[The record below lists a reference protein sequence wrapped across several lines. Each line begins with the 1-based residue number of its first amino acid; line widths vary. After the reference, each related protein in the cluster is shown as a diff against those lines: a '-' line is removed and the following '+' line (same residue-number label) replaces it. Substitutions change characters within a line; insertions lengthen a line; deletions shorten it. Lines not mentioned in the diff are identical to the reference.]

1 MSSRTSIHPLFSAR
15 RIEGGK
21 RFRVMKVG
29 IMARIA
35 LPIILSCVMA
45 SSAVAQDALPETP
58 PELRDF
64 RLDPE
69 RPAPQPTPQPEVQP
83 PPVAPTL
90 EPQSQPV
97 VPRDRTSNAAP
108 TRLQERP
115 APNADSSSADETAPI
130 PEDIAV
136 EPSTEDIAPPPEEA
150 APIAEEPTPAT
161 APSTIAWRQ
170 IAAAL
175 LAALALIGG
184 WLFLRKRRKL
194 GAERPDFAIAEPL
207 APQPVAAPAPQV
219 APPIVENARRPRL
232 SLEFIP
238 DKATLGFSALTLKGQ
253 LRLVNDG
260 DAPARD
266 MQLRATMI
274 SANQRQQETIA
285 AFHGGAI
292 PITPNPLG
300 EAKAGERLAL
310 DIEMSVQVTEL
321 DSYMI
326 GDKKIFVPVML
337 ANLAY
342 EWEGGSDNVTM
353 AWMVGRESAPHQPK
367 MGPLRLD
374 LGPRSFSPLGQRP
387 IYA

>member
-1 MSSRTSIHPLFSAR
+1 MSSRASIHPLFSAR

-35 LPIILSCVMA
+35 LTIILSCVMA

-69 RPAPQPTPQPEVQP
+69 RPAPQPTPNTEAQP

-90 EPQSQPV
+90 EPQPAA
-97 VPRDRTSNAAP
+97 PRDRAGAATP
-108 TRLQERP
+108 TRQPSPSIADADRSTANEDGLPP
-115 APNADSSSADETAPI
+115 ADMAVEPTAEVVKPPLLETAPI
-130 PEDIAV
+130 AETP
-136 EPSTEDIAPPPEEA
+136 APAA
-150 APIAEEPTPAT
+150 APSA
-161 APSTIAWRQ
+161 IAWWQ

-175 LAALALIGG
+175 LAALALLGG
-184 WLFLRKRRKL
+184 WLFLRKGRKK
-194 GAERPDFAIAEPL
+194 GIEKADSAVAEPL
-207 APQPVAAPAPQV
+207 VPHPVAGPAPQV
-219 APPIVENARRPRL
+219 APTIVGNARRPRL

-253 LRLVNDG
+253 LRVVNEG
-260 DAPARD
+260 DASASD

-274 SANQRQQETIA
+274 SANQQQRETIA

-300 EAKAGERLAL
+300 EANAGERLAV
-310 DIEMSVQVTEL
+310 DIEMSLPVNEL
-321 DSYMI
+321 DSYSV
-326 GDKKIFVPVML
+326 GERKIFVPVML
-337 ANLAY
+337 VNIAY
-342 EWEGGSDNVTM
+342 AWVGGNDDITM
-353 AWMVGRESAPHQPK
+353 AWMVGRESEPQQPK

>member
-1 MSSRTSIHPLFSAR
+1 
-15 RIEGGK
+15 
-21 RFRVMKVG
+21 
-29 IMARIA
+29 MARIA

-69 RPAPQPTPQPEVQP
+69 RPAPQPTPNTEAQP

-90 EPQSQPV
+90 EPQSQSPA
-97 VPRDRTSNAAP
+97 PRDRAGTATP
-108 TRLQERP
+108 TRQP
-115 APNADSSSADETAPI
+115 SPSIADADRSTTNEADPPSA
-130 PEDIAV
+130 DIAV
-136 EPSTEDIAPPPEEA
+136 EPKTEAVVPPLQDT
-150 APIAEEPTPAT
+150 APIAETPTPTT
-161 APSTIAWRQ
+161 APSAIAWWQ

-175 LAALALIGG
+175 LAALSVLGG
-184 WLFLRKRRKL
+184 WLFLRKGRKKNVEK
-194 GAERPDFAIAEPL
+194 ADFDFAE
-207 APQPVAAPAPQV
+207 PVAAQPLASTALQV
-219 APPIVENARRPRL
+219 APPIAKNARRPRL

-238 DKATLGFSALTLKGQ
+238 DKATLGFSALTLNGQ
-253 LRLVNDG
+253 LRVVNEG
-260 DAPARD
+260 DAYASD

-274 SANQRQQETIA
+274 SANRRQKETIA

-300 EAKAGERLAL
+300 EANAGERLAV
-310 DIEMSVQVTEL
+310 DIEMSLPVNEL
-321 DSYMI
+321 DSYSV
-326 GDKKIFVPVML
+326 GERKIFVPVML
-337 ANLAY
+337 VNIAY
-342 EWEGGSDNVTM
+342 AWDGGNDDITM
-353 AWMVGRESAPHQPK
+353 AWMVGRESEPQQPK

>member
-1 MSSRTSIHPLFSAR
+1 
-15 RIEGGK
+15 
-21 RFRVMKVG
+21 
-29 IMARIA
+29 
-35 LPIILSCVMA
+35 MA

-69 RPAPQPTPQPEVQP
+69 RPAPQPTPKTEVQP
-83 PPVAPTL
+83 PPVVPTL
-90 EPQSQPV
+90 QPQSQPV
-97 VPRDRTSNAAP
+97 APRDRTSTAS
-108 TRLQERP
+108 P
-115 APNADSSSADETAPI
+115 ARQPKPSIPDADSRTTSEVEPPSA
-130 PEDIAV
+130 DIAV
-136 EPSTEDIAPPPEEA
+136 EPSTEVVAPPPEETA
-150 APIAEEPTPAT
+150 AIAEAPTPAT
-161 APSTIAWRQ
+161 APTTIAWWQ
-170 IAAAL
+170 MVAAL
-175 LAALALIGG
+175 LAALALLGG
-184 WLFLRKRRKL
+184 WLFFRKRRKL
-194 GAERPDFAIAEPL
+194 DAEQPDFAFAEPL

-310 DIEMSVQVTEL
+310 DIEMSVQVNEL

-353 AWMVGRESAPHQPK
+353 AWMVGRESAPQQPK

-374 LGPRSFSPLGQRP
+374 LGPRSFSHLGQRP

>member
-1 MSSRTSIHPLFSAR
+1 MSSRADIHPPFTAQ

-21 RFRVMKVG
+21 RFRVIKVG
-29 IMARIA
+29 TMARIA
-35 LPIILSCVMA
+35 LSIILTCVIA
-45 SSAVAQDALPETP
+45 QSAMAQDALPETP

-83 PPVAPTL
+83 PPVAPTFV
-90 EPQSQPV
+90 PQPTQGAA
-97 VPRDRTSNAAP
+97 RDDTRTISP
-108 TRLQERP
+108 TRQPDRP
-115 APNADSSSADETAPI
+115 APATAGSTTSEADSPPADMAVEPSAEVVTPPPQETAPI
-130 PEDIAV
+130 AE
-136 EPSTEDIAPPPEEA
+136 APV
-150 APIAEEPTPAT
+150 PAT
-161 APSTIAWRQ
+161 APSAIAWEQ
-170 IAAAL
+170 IVAAL
-175 LAALALIGG
+175 MAALALLGG
-184 WLFLRKRRKL
+184 WLYIRNRRKP
-194 GAERPDFAIAEPL
+194 GTAQPDLVVAQPHA
-207 APQPVAAPAPQV
+207 AQPVAAPVLPV
-219 APPIVENARRPRL
+219 APPIVETARRPLL
-232 SLEFIP
+232 SLEFTP

-253 LRLVNDG
+253 LRVVNDG

-274 SANQRQQETIA
+274 SANKRQQETIA

-292 PITPNPLG
+292 PITPNTLG
-300 EAKAGERLAL
+300 AAKAGERLAL
-310 DIEMSVQVTEL
+310 DIEMTVQVSEL
-321 DSYMI
+321 DSYVI
-326 GDKKIFVPVML
+326 GDKRIFVPLML

-353 AWMVGRESAPHQPK
+353 AWMVGRESAPQQAK